1 MIYLG
6 SLIYNGCD
14 DFIPFVQL
22 LSQTNFG
29 VNAVSMGSHNWL
41 YHLKFCGM
49 WCTCVG
55 ERLYLLVVSEFT
67 WIVLINYSI
76 LCALVWIVIRS
87 CVYWLFSLSLYDY
100 YFIISCDV
108 YAIYNVT
115 LYDKIFGLKSNSCI
129 RSCIYRIVI
138 TILKACNSKSSQF

>member
-6 SLIYNGCD
+6 SLISNGYD

-29 VNAVSMGSHNWL
+29 VNAVSMGPHNWL
-41 YHLKFCGM
+41 CHAKFCGM

-115 LYDKIFGLKSNSCI
+115 LYDKIFSLENNSRI
-129 RSCIYRIVI
+129 RSRVNRIAI
-138 TILKACNSKSSQF
+138 TITLVSNLSSL